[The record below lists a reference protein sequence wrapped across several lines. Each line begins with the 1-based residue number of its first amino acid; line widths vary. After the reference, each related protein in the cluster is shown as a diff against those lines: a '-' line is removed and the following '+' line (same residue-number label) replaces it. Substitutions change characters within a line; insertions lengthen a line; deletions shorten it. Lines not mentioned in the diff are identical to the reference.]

1 MKKYVAILLAF
12 AMLLSLSAIA
22 FAAKPNAVATTG
34 DIANG
39 IAMIGPF
46 DYDSDAKSM
55 SANALSYGDA
65 AYYLLLDKAGNP
77 ISRYA
82 AVEKM
87 KIKTTFEM
95 GSSVVDSVSVVKKNV
110 KLTANNHD
118 TIANLLPESGHY
130 YFVCIKTE
138 EAQTTTD
145 ADVIGRMTF
154 SRKEVDLDDDGTA
167 KGDDPTGI
175 EDKIDDV
182 KIDFAF
188 NVFYGDYD
196 YLASD
201 DYLLVTDSVD
211 LKWDRPYA
219 LKFDS
224 DEEIDLN
231 FGFDNANEGVF
242 TVDVS
247 GQSKVYLKY
256 NTDADDD
263 IVDANPGAKM
273 FFLNFNGVKFNRVG
287 EFVYEME
294 DGAYAY
300 KIVDGKLQEIP
311 GCEYDHSDE
320 AFYFRTR
327 VLENYVFSTE
337 KLVNPVDETVV
348 DVPVIDSVVTNPS
361 TGVL

>member
-1 MKKYVAILLAF
+1 MKKFICLILAA
-12 AMLLSLSAIA
+12 AMILSLSAIA
-22 FAAKPNAVATTG
+22 AAAKPNTVELAGNVS
-34 DIANG
+34 DG

-55 SANALSYGDA
+55 SGNALSYGDA

-95 GSSVVDSVSVVKKNV
+95 GANLVDSISVVKKHV
-110 KLTANNHD
+110 KLTANNHAEID
-118 TIANLLPESGHY
+118 ARLPESGHY

-138 EAQTTTD
+138 DAQTTSD
-145 ADVIGRMTF
+145 ADIIGRLTF
-154 SRKEVDLDDDGTA
+154 TRKEIDLDDDGTS

-196 YLASD
+196 YIASD

-211 LKWDRPYA
+211 LKWDQPYA

-224 DEEIDLN
+224 DDEIDLN

-247 GQSKVYLKY
+247 GQNKIYLKY

-263 IVDANPGAKM
+263 IMDANPGVKM

-300 KIVDGKLQEIP
+300 KVVDGKLQEIP
-311 GCEYDHSDE
+311 GCEYDDSDE

-327 VLENYVFSTE
+327 VLENYVFSTK
-337 KLVNPVDETVV
+337 KLIDPVVDAVV
-348 DVPVIDSVVTNPS
+348 DVPVIENVVTNPS